1 MSILC
6 KLTDKIEKYFAHV
19 PSQAPYYADYDG
31 IDSRHSYLK
40 ATKVSKNEETMTVEY
55 AYHLYHF

>member
-1 MSILC
+1 M
-6 KLTDKIEKYFAHV
+6 LTMMELTAV
-19 PSQAPYYADYDG
+19 TA
-31 IDSRHSYLK
+31 LK